1 MAGGKKGCLVVFI
14 IVGVLILLL
23 YPSVQKTRNR
33 LSALHE
39 EVTMA
44 WASIDETFQKRVDLI
59 PNLVETVKA
68 YAPHEQ
74 EVFGALTQLQ
84 LKVATRMSLPAKIAA
99 NNDLTAALDQLL
111 MVAERYPDLTTDQTF
126 ISLKDALADTE
137 NRIAEG
143 RTRYNDAVREYNAS
157 IQGFPANIV
166 AGAFGFTKIPLLL
179 EAPE

>member
-1 MAGGKKGCLVVFI
+1 MTGGKTGCLIIVV

-23 YPSVQKTRNR
+23 YPSVQKTRSQ
-33 LSALHE
+33 LISLHE
-39 EVTMA
+39 EVTSA
-44 WASIDETFQKRVDLI
+44 WSYMDETFQRRVDLI
-59 PNLVETVKA
+59 PNLVETVKS

-74 EVFGALTQLQ
+74 EVFGAVTRLQ
-84 LKVATRMSLPAKIAA
+84 LKVATRMTLPAKIAA

-111 MVAERYPDLTTDQTF
+111 AAAERYPDLKADQTF
-126 ISLKDALADTE
+126 ILLQEKLADTE

-157 IQGFPANIV
+157 VQGFPANIV
-166 AGAFGFTKIPLLL
+166 AAVFGFTKIPLL